1 MRGCYTLPCAAH
13 FRKEPAGRLKVAL
26 VHDWLNQ
33 VGGAERVLETLV
45 DMYPGAPIYTS
56 IYWPQAMPAG
66 YREWDIRTAWLDRLP
81 LVHRRHQMFLP
92 LYPFAFE
99 SFDLSG
105 YDVVLSNKSGF
116 CHGVL
121 TGPDTVHICYCLTPT
136 RYVWTYDAY
145 ARREGLGR
153 LAALVLAPVLNW
165 QRVWDRAA
173 ADRVD
178 HFVAISREVQARI
191 RKYYRRESTIIYP
204 PVEAERFAAQPI
216 ARPDDYYLVVSRL
229 IPYKSIDL
237 AVQAFGQLGLPL
249 VVGGT
254 GRDRARLEGMARPN
268 VKFLG
273 NVPPADL
280 PGLMARCK
288 AFIFPGYE
296 DFGITPLE
304 AMAAGRPVIAYA
316 AGGALDTV
324 IDGVSGVFFDQPT
337 PESLAAAVRRFEDM
351 SFDPGAIRAHAEGFD
366 RSVFERELAA
376 FVSRCYEG
384 RRAVGSGQ

>member
-1 MRGCYTLPCAAH
+1 M
-13 FRKEPAGRLKVAL
+13 KVAL

-45 DMYPGAPIYTS
+45 DMYPGAPVYTS

-92 LYPFAFE
+92 LYPLAFE
-99 SFDLSG
+99 GFDLSG

-121 TGPDTVHICYCLTPT
+121 TPPEAVHICYCLTPT
-136 RYVWTYDAY
+136 RYVWAYDAY

-153 LAALVLAPVLNW
+153 LAALVLGPVLHW

-204 PVEAERFAAQPI
+204 PVETERFAAQPA

-249 VVGGT
+249 VIGGT
-254 GRDRARLEGMARPN
+254 GRDRARLEGMAGPN

-273 NVPPADL
+273 SVPPGDL

-288 AFIFPGYE
+288 AFVFPGYE

-324 IDGVSGVFFDQPT
+324 IDGVTGVFFDQPT
-337 PESLAAAVRRFEDM
+337 PESLAAAVRRFEAM
-351 SFDPGAIRAHAEGFD
+351 SFDSGAIRAHAMTFD
-366 RSVFERELAA
+366 RSVFEREMGA
-376 FVSRCYEG
+376 FVARCWENK
-384 RRAVGSGQ
+384 SGVRSPEPGV